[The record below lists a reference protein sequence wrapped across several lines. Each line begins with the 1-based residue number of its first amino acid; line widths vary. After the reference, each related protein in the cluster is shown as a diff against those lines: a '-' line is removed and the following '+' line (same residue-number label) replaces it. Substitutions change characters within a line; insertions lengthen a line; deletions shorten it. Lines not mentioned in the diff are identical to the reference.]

1 MPLHPTPLR
10 PGSLLRLALVVSL
23 AGCSGDGLGFGSPA
37 PAAAPGSLARGPLPA
52 ALPTSTS
59 VGPADTG
66 PAGSAASVG
75 DGTARLGR

>member
-1 MPLHPTPLR
+1 MPPHPRSPLR
-10 PGSLLRLALVVSL
+10 FALILCL
-23 AGCSGDGLGFGSPA
+23 AGCSGDGLGFGTPA

-52 ALPTSTS
+52 ALPTPTT

-75 DGTARLGR
+75 DGTAPLGR